1 MIGFAYAI
9 SNNRKAINWRPI
21 FCGIGLQ
28 IIIAV
33 LILHLEFGQI
43 FFSGCD
49 RIVNWLLSCADAGTD
64 FVLRSLVTGTVD
76 PSVKNLAFRAIP
88 TIIFFSSFMAILY
101 HLRIM
106 GFIISMISMLMQKTM
121 RTSGAET
128 LSTAANIFLGQTEAP
143 LVVRPFVK
151 DMTQSELM
159 AVMTGGFATIA
170 GGVMAIYVS
179 L

>member
-21 FCGIGLQ
+21 FWGIGLQ
-28 IIIAV
+28 IIFAV

-106 GFIISMISMLMQKTM
+106 GFIISGSWDLLSQDHGIYYLNDFNAH
-121 RTSGAET
+121 AE
-128 LSTAANIFLGQTEAP
+128 NDENLGCRNTFYC
-143 LVVRPFVK
+143 R
-151 DMTQSELM
+151 
-159 AVMTGGFATIA
+159 
-170 GGVMAIYVS
+170 
-179 L
+179 

>member
-21 FCGIGLQ
+21 FWGIGLQ
-28 IIIAV
+28 IIFAV

-121 RTSGAET
+121 RTSVTSHE
-128 LSTAANIFLGQTEAP
+128 STQFPPDFLLFSPRTRRGSWRTCATVWKSWASMFPRRCGEASW
-143 LVVRPFVK
+143 FC
-151 DMTQSELM
+151 QSE
-159 AVMTGGFATIA
+159 
-170 GGVMAIYVS
+170 
-179 L
+179 

>member
-21 FCGIGLQ
+21 FWGIGLQ
-28 IIIAV
+28 IIFAV

-88 TIIFFSSFMAILY
+88 TIIFFSSFNGYSISSQDHGIHYLNDCYDHAENDENLRCRDTLY
-101 HLRIM
+101 CC
-106 GFIISMISMLMQKTM
+106 
-121 RTSGAET
+121 
-128 LSTAANIFLGQTEAP
+128 
-143 LVVRPFVK
+143 
-151 DMTQSELM
+151 
-159 AVMTGGFATIA
+159 
-170 GGVMAIYVS
+170 
-179 L
+179 